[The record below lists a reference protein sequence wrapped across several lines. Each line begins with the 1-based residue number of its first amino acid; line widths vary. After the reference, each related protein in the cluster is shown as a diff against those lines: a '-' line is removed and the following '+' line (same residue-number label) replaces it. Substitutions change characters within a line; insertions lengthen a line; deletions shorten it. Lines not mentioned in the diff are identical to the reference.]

1 MFKEISKL
9 LIFYFFRLIPKND
22 RILVFGDRAGRRFAD
37 NSRYLF
43 LYMSK
48 NFKDFN
54 CVWITKERSIYEYL
68 NSKNLRCFYSN
79 SLKGIYYS
87 LRAKYHL
94 FNFVEDDINRP
105 ITYFSNSILLWHGV
119 LPKKLS
125 TPTKHRQKNFVNKN
139 LIKFLIY
146 PNKLMAQNILDHFI
160 DKKYELFISGLPR
173 NILLNSHKKND
184 NEDYYRTDNENKFLE
199 EIKKKNRKIIGYF
212 PTWREDGLE
221 LFRDIKNFNQ
231 LKEFNE
237 ILKKNNLSILIKK
250 HMNSEKRDSHRFYN
264 ANIEKIYEYMKSLS
278 NFEFAEYDFDLNSI
292 LKCCDVLISD
302 YSGVIF
308 DYLLLDRPI
317 IIYAPDYEEYLKKGF
332 SMDPTKEN
340 FCYFAKNFNQLQN
353 LINNYSRN
361 NKDFNDSHKKNRE
374 KIKNTVFTENNIE
387 KLIKLIAN

>member
-1 MFKEISKL
+1 MFKKISKL
-9 LIFYFFRLIPKND
+9 LIFFSLKLIPKNKK
-22 RILVFGDRAGRRFAD
+22 ILVFGDRAGRRFAD

-68 NSKNLRCFYSN
+68 NSKNLSCFYSN
-79 SLKGIYYS
+79 SFQGIYYS

-94 FNFVEDDINRP
+94 FNFVEDDVNRL

-125 TPTKHRQKNFVNKN
+125 IPEKHHQKNYVNKS

-146 PNKLMAQNILDHFI
+146 PNQLMAQNILNHFI
-160 DKKYELFISGLPR
+160 DKKYELFMSGLPR
-173 NILLNSHKKND
+173 NILLNSHNE
-184 NEDYYRTDNENKFLE
+184 NEDYYRTDNETKFLD
-199 EIKKKNRKIIGYF
+199 EIKKKERKVIGYF

-221 LFRDIKNFNQ
+221 LFRDIKNFDQ
-231 LKEFNE
+231 LKELNE
-237 ILKKNNLSILIKK
+237 ILKNNNLTILIKK
-250 HMNSEKRDSHRFYN
+250 HMNSEKKDSHRFYN
-264 ANIEKIYEYMKSLS
+264 SNIEKIYEYLRSLS

-317 IIYAPDYEEYLKKGF
+317 IVYAPDYKDYLKKGF
-332 SMDPTKEN
+332 SMDPIKEN
-340 FCYFAKNFNQLQN
+340 FCYYASNLYQLKDLINDFSKDNKNFH
-353 LINNYSRN
+353 
-361 NKDFNDSHKKNRE
+361 DFHKKKRGE
-374 KIKNTVFTENNIE
+374 VKNIIFTENNID
-387 KLIKLIAN
+387 KLIKLITN